1 MYESRGHVTPIQVK
15 RLPIMT
21 KIRLEDLLVVS
32 RVYTRVFYP
41 CVGRKRKLVSQV

>member
-1 MYESRGHVTPIQVK
+1 MYESRDHVTPIQVK

-32 RVYTRVFYP
+32 RVYRVYV
-41 CVGRKRKLVSQV
+41 CRKETKAR